1 MIKKCLVKIWFRLRI
16 SLTNKNTIAG
26 LYEFRNNWNKIQEKT
41 SPDQLSIPNRNQT
54 ETKPETQYGEKATYF
69 QHSPLNLHSTPEPL
83 LTMNQQWPQQVQTS
97 TKLRRSSPT
106 DRPCSFC
113 SKLNE
118 KNQSGQREREN
129 YLPRVDWNGK
139 SLRNYVDVVRYV
151 L

>member
-1 MIKKCLVKIWFRLRI
+1 MAWVPHTVWKIFSISVVQVLYWNSWNSVLTITWFNCKWLQCDC
-16 SLTNKNTIAG
+16 
-26 LYEFRNNWNKIQEKT
+26 NWLHSTAIESN
-41 SPDQLSIPNRNQT
+41 
-54 ETKPETQYGEKATYF
+54 ETQYDEKATYF

-83 LTMNQQWPQQVQTS
+83 LTMNQQWPQQVQIS

-118 KNQSGQREREN
+118 KNQSRHRERQN